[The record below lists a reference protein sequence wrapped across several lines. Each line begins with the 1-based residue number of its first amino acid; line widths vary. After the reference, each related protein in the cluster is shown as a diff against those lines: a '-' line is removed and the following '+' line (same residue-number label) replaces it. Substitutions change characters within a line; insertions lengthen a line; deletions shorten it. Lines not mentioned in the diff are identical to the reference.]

1 MFEKMLKECRERKG
15 YTQKEL
21 AELVGVTQAA
31 IAQFELG
38 STLPNIKTAVRLA
51 EILGVTCEQL
61 VKGVEQ

>member
-1 MFEKMLKECRERKG
+1 MLKECRERKG
-15 YTQKEL
+15 YSQKEL
-21 AELVGVTQAA
+21 AELVGVTQGA

-38 STLPNIKTAVRLA
+38 STLPNIETAVRLA

>member
-1 MFEKMLKECRERKG
+1 MLKECRERKG
-15 YTQKEL
+15 YSQKEL
-21 AELVGVTQAA
+21 AELVGVTQGA

-61 VKGVEQ
+61 VKGG

>member
-1 MFEKMLKECRERKG
+1 MLKECRERKG